1 LRASSIKT
9 GFWRRLEFEIVM
21 ARKRRARRE
30 LYNKEICACSIFGA
44 MNREG
49 DRFTGEGVIKAIAN
63 MHVRGNGLGGGFA
76 AYGIYPDYKDYYA
89 LHLMFTGNSWEAK
102 RCAKQDFDAFLCEN
116 FDVVYDEEIPHRDE
130 TTVSDPPLIWR
141 YFVLPNK
148 QGEDALLSDDDYMV
162 NRVMRVNTSIENAHV
177 FSSGKN
183 MGCFK
188 GVGFPEEIG
197 EYFMLDRLYKAYTW
211 TVHGRF
217 PTNTQAWWGGAHPF
231 SLLDTTVVHN
241 GEISSYGTNRWYLE
255 MYGYACTLQTDTEVI
270 AYAADLLMRRQHLPI
285 DIVAKIL
292 APPIWNSIDRMNEG
306 ERKLLTTLR
315 MVYGPLLMNGPFS
328 IIIGQSGKM
337 IGLTDR
343 IRLRPLTAA
352 TKGDMFY
359 LSSEEAAIRLISKEL
374 DCVWTPNGGE
384 PVVGELKSIRMVKDE
399 IIPLS

>member
-1 LRASSIKT
+1 M
-9 GFWRRLEFEIVM
+9 GFKIIM
-21 ARKRRARRE
+21 PRKRRE

-44 MNREG
+44 MNRDG
-49 DRFTGEGVIKAIAN
+49 DRFSGAGVMKAVAN

-76 AYGIYPDYKDYYA
+76 AYGIYPEYKDYYA
-89 LHLMFTGNSWEAK
+89 FHLMFTGNTEEA
-102 RCAKQDFDAFLCEN
+102 RRSAKQDFDAFLCEN
-116 FDVVYDEEIPHRDE
+116 FDVAFDEEIPHDDD
-130 TTVSDPPLIWR
+130 TAVSDPPLVWR
-141 YFVLPNK
+141 YFVFPHK
-148 QGEDALLSDDDYMV
+148 RSEETMLSDEDYV
-162 NRVMRVNTSIENAHV
+162 VKKVMWVNTKIENAYV

-188 GVGFPEEIG
+188 GVGYPEEIG
-197 EYFMLDRLYKAYTW
+197 EYFMLDQLYKAYIW

-270 AYAADLLMRRQHLPI
+270 AYAADLLLRRQNLPV

-292 APPIWNSIDRMNEG
+292 APPIWNSIDRMNDKEK
-306 ERKLLTTLR
+306 KLLTSLR

-328 IIIGQSGKM
+328 IIIGQTGKM

-352 TKGDMFY
+352 TRGPMFY
-359 LSSEEAAIRLISKEL
+359 LSSEEASIRLISPKL
-374 DCVWTPNGGE
+374 DSVWTPNGGE
-384 PVVGELKSIRMVKDE
+384 PVVGELKNARMVKDE
-399 IIPLS
+399 IIRLS